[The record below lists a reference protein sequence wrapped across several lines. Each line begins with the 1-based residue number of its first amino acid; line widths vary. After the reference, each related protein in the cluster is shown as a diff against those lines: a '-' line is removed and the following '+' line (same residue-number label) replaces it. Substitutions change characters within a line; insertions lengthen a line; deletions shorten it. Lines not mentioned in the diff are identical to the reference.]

1 MPQLGPGEVLLK
13 VNVASICGTD
23 VKVLHRTLQG
33 QPAGEFIMGHE
44 YAGTVAALGP
54 GVNEFQIGERVAVE
68 VHKGCDRCENC
79 IKGWYTSCLNYGD
92 LAKGHRAK
100 GLTCDGGFA
109 EYAVNH
115 INTLYRLPDNL
126 TLEQACMVTTAASP
140 LWAIDLMGGYVAG
153 ETVLVLGPGP
163 IGLIAV
169 QLCKALGAER
179 VILSGTRDS
188 RLEIGKQYGADFT
201 INVRKENLADR
212 VREITQGKGA
222 DSVLECAGGPTSMQ
236 EALENVKR
244 GGRIG
249 VVAWYTGP
257 VADGYESRG
266 SEQRPHL
273 RGTRRGWNELR
284 PLASSHERG
293 QDRGRPDHHSSLHA
307 GSDSRSVPDL
317 RRADRQCVEGD
328 HPHLRPSLKNPG
340 SSILRRRNRRTVI
353 GADSGLLTA
362 LALGA
367 FAWDHAPR
375 RTLVI
380 GMPVTPQ
387 NCLTSASS
395 GAKDLGYFEEEGI
408 NVDFAQFESSLQALR
423 GGVAGGLDILGASS
437 EPVITAISRG
447 AKIRSIFS
455 YAHRL
460 TVVMAAQEN
469 IRRPADLRGK
479 NLGIQEVGA
488 FREVMTRAVLHS
500 AGLTPQDV
508 ITFPCERRLIAA
520 LTANMIDRPSCTST
534 KRTWRGQKEA
544 SLNSLVRLGR
554 SFQLLLFGMISTS

>member
-1 MPQLGPGEVLLK
+1 MAIPSTMSAVVLHDADDMRVEKRSVPELGPGEVLLK

-23 VKVLHRTLQG
+23 LKVLHRTLQG

-54 GVNEFQIGERVAVE
+54 GVSEFQIGDRVAVE

-126 TLEQACMVTTAASP
+126 TFEQACMVTTAASP

-188 RLEIGKQYGADFT
+188 RLEIGKRHGADFT
-201 INVRKENLADR
+201 INVRRENLADR
-212 VREITQGKGA
+212 VSEITQGKGA

-257 VADGYESRG
+257 VQMDMNLAVRSNVRIYAARG
-266 SEQRPHL
+266 E
-273 RGTRRGWNELR
+273 GGMNC
-284 PLASSHERG
+284 
-293 QDRGRPDHHSSLHA
+293 GRS
-307 GSDSRSVPDL
+307 
-317 RRADRQCVEGD
+317 
-328 HPHLRPSLKNPG
+328 
-340 SSILRRRNRRTVI
+340 
-353 GADSGLLTA
+353 
-362 LALGA
+362 LALMSAGKIA
-367 FAWDHAPR
+367 ADPIITHHF
-375 RTLVI
+375 TLDQI
-380 GMPVTPQ
+380 H
-387 NCLTSASS
+387 
-395 GAKDLGYFEEEGI
+395 E
-408 NVDFAQFESSLQALR
+408 
-423 GGVAGGLDILGASS
+423 
-437 EPVITAISRG
+437 
-447 AKIRSIFS
+447 
-455 YAHRL
+455 
-460 TVVMAAQEN
+460 
-469 IRRPADLRGK
+469 
-479 NLGIQEVGA
+479 A
-488 FREVMTRAVLHS
+488 FRTYVERINNALKV
-500 AGLTPQDV
+500 V
-508 ITFPCERRLIAA
+508 IHI
-520 LTANMIDRPSCTST
+520 
-534 KRTWRGQKEA
+534 
-544 SLNSLVRLGR
+544 
-554 SFQLLLFGMISTS
+554 

>member
-1 MPQLGPGEVLLK
+1 MTIPTTMSAVVLHDADDMRVEERSVPQLGPGEVLLK

-44 YAGTVAALGP
+44 YAGTVTALGP
-54 GVNEFQIGERVAVE
+54 GVNEFEIGERVAVE

-126 TLEQACMVTTAASP
+126 TFEQACMVTTAASP
-140 LWAIDLMGGYVAG
+140 LWAIDLMGGYLAG

-163 IGLIAV
+163 IGLLAV

-188 RLEIGKQYGADFT
+188 RLDIGKQHGADFT
-201 INVRKENLADR
+201 INVRTENLADR

-257 VADGYESRG
+257 VQMDMNLAVRSNVRIYAARG
-266 SEQRPHL
+266 E
-273 RGTRRGWNELR
+273 GGMNC
-284 PLASSHERG
+284 
-293 QDRGRPDHHSSLHA
+293 GRS
-307 GSDSRSVPDL
+307 
-317 RRADRQCVEGD
+317 
-328 HPHLRPSLKNPG
+328 
-340 SSILRRRNRRTVI
+340 
-353 GADSGLLTA
+353 
-362 LALGA
+362 LALMSAGKIA
-367 FAWDHAPR
+367 ADPIITHHF
-375 RTLVI
+375 TLDQI
-380 GMPVTPQ
+380 H
-387 NCLTSASS
+387 
-395 GAKDLGYFEEEGI
+395 E
-408 NVDFAQFESSLQALR
+408 
-423 GGVAGGLDILGASS
+423 
-437 EPVITAISRG
+437 
-447 AKIRSIFS
+447 
-455 YAHRL
+455 
-460 TVVMAAQEN
+460 
-469 IRRPADLRGK
+469 
-479 NLGIQEVGA
+479 A
-488 FREVMTRAVLHS
+488 FRTYVERIDNALKV
-500 AGLTPQDV
+500 V
-508 ITFPCERRLIAA
+508 IH
-520 LTANMIDRPSCTST
+520 
-534 KRTWRGQKEA
+534 
-544 SLNSLVRLGR
+544 V
-554 SFQLLLFGMISTS
+554 

>member
-1 MPQLGPGEVLLK
+1 MLIPTTMNAVVLHDADDMRVEERSVPQLGHGEVLLK

-54 GVNEFQIGERVAVE
+54 GVNEFKIGERVAVE

-140 LWAIDLMGGYVAG
+140 LWAIDLMGGYLAG

-179 VILSGTRDS
+179 VILSGTRDA
-188 RLEIGKQYGADFT
+188 RLEIGKQHGADFT
-201 INVRKENLADR
+201 INVRKETLADR
-212 VREITQGKGA
+212 VGEITQGKGA

-249 VVAWYTGP
+249 VVAWYAGP
-257 VADGYESRG
+257 VQMDMNLAVRSNVRIYAARG
-266 SEQRPHL
+266 E
-273 RGTRRGWNELR
+273 GGMNC
-284 PLASSHERG
+284 
-293 QDRGRPDHHSSLHA
+293 GRS
-307 GSDSRSVPDL
+307 
-317 RRADRQCVEGD
+317 
-328 HPHLRPSLKNPG
+328 
-340 SSILRRRNRRTVI
+340 
-353 GADSGLLTA
+353 
-362 LALGA
+362 LALMSAGKIA
-367 FAWDHAPR
+367 ADPIITHHF
-375 RTLVI
+375 TLDQI
-380 GMPVTPQ
+380 H
-387 NCLTSASS
+387 
-395 GAKDLGYFEEEGI
+395 E
-408 NVDFAQFESSLQALR
+408 
-423 GGVAGGLDILGASS
+423 
-437 EPVITAISRG
+437 
-447 AKIRSIFS
+447 
-455 YAHRL
+455 
-460 TVVMAAQEN
+460 
-469 IRRPADLRGK
+469 
-479 NLGIQEVGA
+479 A
-488 FREVMTRAVLHS
+488 FRTYVERIDNALK
-500 AGLTPQDV
+500 V
-508 ITFPCERRLIAA
+508 IIH
-520 LTANMIDRPSCTST
+520 
-534 KRTWRGQKEA
+534 
-544 SLNSLVRLGR
+544 V
-554 SFQLLLFGMISTS
+554 

>member
-1 MPQLGPGEVLLK
+1 MTIPTTMNAVVLHDADDMRVEERSVPQLGPGEVLLK

-23 VKVLHRTLQG
+23 LKVLHRTLQG

-126 TLEQACMVTTAASP
+126 TFEQACMVTTAASP
-140 LWAIDLMGGYVAG
+140 LWAIDLMGGYLAG

-188 RLEIGKQYGADFT
+188 RLEIGKQHGADFT

-257 VADGYESRG
+257 VQMDMNLAVRSNVRIYAARG
-266 SEQRPHL
+266 E
-273 RGTRRGWNELR
+273 GGMNC
-284 PLASSHERG
+284 
-293 QDRGRPDHHSSLHA
+293 GRS
-307 GSDSRSVPDL
+307 
-317 RRADRQCVEGD
+317 
-328 HPHLRPSLKNPG
+328 
-340 SSILRRRNRRTVI
+340 
-353 GADSGLLTA
+353 
-362 LALGA
+362 LALMSAGKIA
-367 FAWDHAPR
+367 ADPIITHHF
-375 RTLVI
+375 TLDQI
-380 GMPVTPQ
+380 H
-387 NCLTSASS
+387 
-395 GAKDLGYFEEEGI
+395 E
-408 NVDFAQFESSLQALR
+408 
-423 GGVAGGLDILGASS
+423 
-437 EPVITAISRG
+437 
-447 AKIRSIFS
+447 
-455 YAHRL
+455 
-460 TVVMAAQEN
+460 
-469 IRRPADLRGK
+469 
-479 NLGIQEVGA
+479 A
-488 FREVMTRAVLHS
+488 FRTYVERIDNALKV
-500 AGLTPQDV
+500 V
-508 ITFPCERRLIAA
+508 IHI
-520 LTANMIDRPSCTST
+520 
-534 KRTWRGQKEA
+534 
-544 SLNSLVRLGR
+544 
-554 SFQLLLFGMISTS
+554 

>member
-1 MPQLGPGEVLLK
+1 MPIPTTMNAVVLHNADDMRVEKRSVPQLGHGEVLLR

-54 GVNEFQIGERVAVE
+54 GVNEFEIGERVAVE

-126 TLEQACMVTTAASP
+126 TFEQACMVTTAASP
-140 LWAIDLMGGYVAG
+140 LWAIDLMGGYLAG

-188 RLEIGKQYGADFT
+188 RLEIGKQHGADFT
-201 INVRKENLADR
+201 INVRKETLADR
-212 VREITQGKGA
+212 VGEITQGKGA

-249 VVAWYTGP
+249 VVAWYAGP
-257 VADGYESRG
+257 VQMDMNLAVRSNVRIYAARG
-266 SEQRPHL
+266 E
-273 RGTRRGWNELR
+273 GGMNC
-284 PLASSHERG
+284 
-293 QDRGRPDHHSSLHA
+293 GRS
-307 GSDSRSVPDL
+307 
-317 RRADRQCVEGD
+317 
-328 HPHLRPSLKNPG
+328 
-340 SSILRRRNRRTVI
+340 
-353 GADSGLLTA
+353 
-362 LALGA
+362 LALMSAGKIA
-367 FAWDHAPR
+367 ADPIITHHF
-375 RTLVI
+375 TLDQI
-380 GMPVTPQ
+380 H
-387 NCLTSASS
+387 
-395 GAKDLGYFEEEGI
+395 E
-408 NVDFAQFESSLQALR
+408 
-423 GGVAGGLDILGASS
+423 
-437 EPVITAISRG
+437 
-447 AKIRSIFS
+447 
-455 YAHRL
+455 
-460 TVVMAAQEN
+460 
-469 IRRPADLRGK
+469 
-479 NLGIQEVGA
+479 A
-488 FREVMTRAVLHS
+488 FRTYVERIDNALK
-500 AGLTPQDV
+500 V
-508 ITFPCERRLIAA
+508 IIH
-520 LTANMIDRPSCTST
+520 
-534 KRTWRGQKEA
+534 
-544 SLNSLVRLGR
+544 V
-554 SFQLLLFGMISTS
+554 

>member
-1 MPQLGPGEVLLK
+1 MPIPTTMNAVVLHDADDMRVETRSVPQLGPGEVLLK

-222 DSVLECAGGPTSMQ
+222 DSVLECAGGSTSMQ

-257 VADGYESRG
+257 VEMDMNLAVRSNVRIYAARG
-266 SEQRPHL
+266 E
-273 RGTRRGWNELR
+273 GGMNC
-284 PLASSHERG
+284 
-293 QDRGRPDHHSSLHA
+293 GRS
-307 GSDSRSVPDL
+307 
-317 RRADRQCVEGD
+317 
-328 HPHLRPSLKNPG
+328 
-340 SSILRRRNRRTVI
+340 
-353 GADSGLLTA
+353 
-362 LALGA
+362 LAL
-367 FAWDHAPR
+367 
-375 RTLVI
+375 
-380 GMPVTPQ
+380 M
-387 NCLTSASS
+387 S
-395 GAKDLGYFEEEGI
+395 GGK
-408 NVDFAQFESSLQALR
+408 
-423 GGVAGGLDILGASS
+423 
-437 EPVITAISRG
+437 ITADPI
-447 AKIRSIFS
+447 ITHHFTLDQI
-455 YAHRL
+455 H
-460 TVVMAAQEN
+460 E
-469 IRRPADLRGK
+469 
-479 NLGIQEVGA
+479 A
-488 FREVMTRAVLHS
+488 FRTYVERIGNALK
-500 AGLTPQDV
+500 V
-508 ITFPCERRLIAA
+508 IIH
-520 LTANMIDRPSCTST
+520 
-534 KRTWRGQKEA
+534 
-544 SLNSLVRLGR
+544 V
-554 SFQLLLFGMISTS
+554 